1 MTKTTAP
8 QAAAVVLSAFLALAT
23 VAGVDALGSS
33 QAATAQAQ
41 ALVAAARAGLV
52 QTAAAQTVVVV
63 GRRVAK
69 A

>member
-8 QAAAVVLSAFLALAT
+8 QAAAIVLSAFVALAT
-23 VAGVDALGSS
+23 VAGVDALGSR
-33 QAATAQAQ
+33 QAADAQAQ
-41 ALVAAARAGLV
+41 ALALGRGALV
-52 QTAAAQTVVVV
+52 QAAAAQTVVVV

>member
-8 QAAAVVLSAFLALAT
+8 QAAAIVLSAFVALAT
-23 VAGVDALGSS
+23 VAGVDALGSR

-41 ALVAAARAGLV
+41 ALVAAHGALV